1 MNTDFHIHSSLSADS
16 DSPMEDMIEQGIRL
30 GLSVMCFTE
39 HMDFGYIDE
48 GMNFELDTQAYY
60 KKYLEMKDRYAGRM
74 KLLFGIEL
82 GLQPHLAEKHRQYL
96 ASYPFD
102 FCIGS
107 SHLVDGM
114 DPYYPKFYEGRSE
127 EACYRRYFAS
137 ILENLDSFSDVDSYG
152 HIDYVVRY
160 GPNKNAHYSYERYRD
175 LIDEILK
182 MLIEKD
188 IALEVNTAGYKYGLG
203 APNPHPDILKKY
215 RSMGGE
221 LITIGSDAHR
231 PEHLAYDFPTAVT
244 LLRECGFKSYAVFE
258 KRVPHFLPL

>member
-137 ILENLDSFSDVDSYG
+137 ILENLDAFSDVDSYG

-231 PEHLAYDFPTAVT
+231 PEHLAYDFSTAVT

>member
-60 KKYLEMKDRYAGRM
+60 KKYLEMRDRYAGRM

-127 EACYRRYFAS
+127 ETCYRRYFAS
-137 ILENLDSFSDVDSYG
+137 ILENLDAFSDVDSYG

-182 MLIEKD
+182 ILIEKE
-188 IALEVNTAGYKYGLG
+188 IALEVNTAGYKYGLD

-221 LITIGSDAHR
+221 LITIGSDAHC
-231 PEHLAYDFPTAVT
+231 PEHLAYDFPKAVS
-244 LLRECGFKSYAVFE
+244 LLQECGFKSYAVFE